1 MRPSHQLGLAVAVLG
16 SIWALF
22 REYLRYQQEQQVLY
36 LNLFLAVAV
45 PVALYVLIRGSRS

>member
-1 MRPSHQLGLAVAVLG
+1 MRPSHQIGLTIAVLG

-22 REYLRYQQEQQVLY
+22 REYLRYQQEQQVMY

-45 PVALYVLIRGSRS
+45 PLALYVLIRGSRS

>member
-1 MRPSHQLGLAVAVLG
+1 MKTSHKLGLTIAVMG

-22 REYLRYQQEQQVLY
+22 REYLRFQQEQRVLY
-36 LNLFLAVAV
+36 LNLFLAFAV

>member
-1 MRPSHQLGLAVAVLG
+1 MRPSHQIGLTIAVLG

-22 REYLRYQQEQQVLY
+22 REYMRYQQEQQVMY

-45 PVALYVLIRGSRS
+45 PLALYVLIRGSRS